1 MAELRA
7 KDGTWTFDGETVR
20 IVPGRDR
27 GVHRLRQVVG
37 EIAVPLAA
45 VAGIAFEPGRKGGR
59 LRMRLRE
66 GADPF
71 LQVCGGRISD
81 DADPY
86 QLAVENDRAG
96 AAEYFADEV
105 RDALTVESVPDTP
118 LDRYLLPAAQVPLGA
133 NGQDG
138 SVAFDG
144 DTVRLEWNWI
154 AEERKRATG
163 TQRIPLSEI
172 VAVEWHPAV
181 GLDSGHLRFRVA
193 NPPPGSSQPK
203 HDPTCLLLWGT
214 KKESGTSAVLAAAVV
229 ARLPHP
235 YAAPTPAPA
244 QTPGQTA
251 VPGPVAAPQ
260 LGSGASSASPAQA
273 DADPDVVL
281 RRLRELGDLHRDG
294 ILDDAEFAAAKAAL
308 LRRL

>member
-1 MAELRA
+1 MSEVMA
-7 KDGTWTFDGETVR
+7 KDGTWTFDGETIR

-27 GVHRLRQVVG
+27 GVHKLRQVVG
-37 EIAVPLAA
+37 EIAVPLTA
-45 VAGIAFEPGRKGGR
+45 VAGIAYAPGRKGGR

-81 DADPY
+81 EADPY
-86 QLAVENDRAG
+86 QLAVENDRSG
-96 AAEYFADEV
+96 AAEYFADAV
-105 RDALTVESVPDTP
+105 RDALTLDAVPDTP

-144 DTVRLEWNWI
+144 ETVRLEWNWI
-154 AEERKRATG
+154 AEEGKKATG
-163 TQRIPLSEI
+163 TQRIPLAEI
-172 VAVEWHPAV
+172 VAVEWHPAI

-193 NPPPGSSQPK
+193 NPQPGTSSQPK
-203 HDPTCLLLWGT
+203 YDPTCLLLWGT

-235 YAAPTPAPA
+235 NAAAPAPTASTAAAPA
-244 QTPGQTA
+244 LEQADAP
-251 VPGPVAAPQ
+251 PAA
-260 LGSGASSASPAQA
+260 AAQA

>member
-1 MAELRA
+1 MADVRV
-7 KDGTWTFDGETVR
+7 KSGTWTFDGETVR

-27 GVHRLRQVVG
+27 GVHKLRQVVG
-37 EIAVPLAA
+37 EIAVPLQA
-45 VAGIAFEPGRKGGR
+45 VAGVGFEPGRKSGR
-59 LRMRLRE
+59 LRLRLRP

-71 LQVCGGRISD
+71 LQVCGGRLAD
-81 DADPY
+81 AADPY
-86 QLAVENDRAG
+86 QLDVENERSG
-96 AAEYFADEV
+96 AAEYFVDEV
-105 RDALTVESVPDTP
+105 RDALTLEGVPDSPT
-118 LDRYLLPAAQVPLGA
+118 DRYLLPAPAVPLGA

-144 DTVRLEWNWI
+144 ETVRLEWNWI

-163 TQRIPLSEI
+163 TQRIALDRI

-193 NPPPGSSQPK
+193 DPPPGSAQPQY
-203 HDPTCLLLWGT
+203 DPHCLLLWGT
-214 KKESGTSAVLAAAVV
+214 KKESGTSALVAAAVL

-235 YAAPTPAPA
+235 NAAARAPEQAVLPAAPP
-244 QTPGQTA
+244 
-251 VPGPVAAPQ
+251 AAPEPVP
-260 LGSGASSASPAQA
+260 PAG
-273 DADPDVVL
+273 DDPDVVL

-294 ILDDAEFAAAKAAL
+294 ILDAEEFTAAKAAL

>member
-1 MAELRA
+1 MAELRT
-7 KDGTWTFDGETVR
+7 KDGTWTFDGDTVR

-45 VAGIAFEPGRKGGR
+45 VAGVSFEAGRKSGR

-86 QLAVENDRAG
+86 QLTVENDWAG

-105 RDALTVESVPDTP
+105 RDSLTLESVPDSP

-181 GLDSGHLRFRVA
+181 GLDSGHLRFRVG

-203 HDPTCLLLWGT
+203 YDPTCLLLWGT

-235 YAAPTPAPA
+235 NAPQPTDAPSA
-244 QTPGQTA
+244 LAPGA
-251 VPGPVAAPQ
+251 SHALGAGAPIPPGP
-260 LGSGASSASPAQA
+260 A

-294 ILDDAEFAAAKAAL
+294 VLDDAEFAAAKAAL